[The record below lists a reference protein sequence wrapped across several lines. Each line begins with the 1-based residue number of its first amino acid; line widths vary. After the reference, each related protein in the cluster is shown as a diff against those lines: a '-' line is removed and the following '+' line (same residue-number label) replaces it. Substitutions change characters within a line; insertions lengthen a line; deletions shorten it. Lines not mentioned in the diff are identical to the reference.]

1 MNLFCDTR
9 VYLYKLN
16 GGIILKKILFL
27 LLLAMMTIFP
37 GMASASLSADDFT
50 DVSGHWA
57 EQQIAAAASL
67 GFMTGMGTDSQ
78 GLRVFAPDGIVSRA
92 QLASVLQ
99 RSFQLDYGQI
109 RFIKQPLA
117 SDYYRDVDNE
127 AWYADSLVM
136 CAVNKIFDTGGD
148 FSPQR
153 PVSRIEIAQ
162 AVYRSFNAKGI
173 SVPMIMMMPVYADT
187 QSLSLEEMNA
197 VVFVSN
203 TGIMR
208 GSNNYFCPESN
219 LTRAELA
226 QVLMRCISL
235 MAVNEADDGGDFQV
249 PAGQLF
255 TAALKSNPSTGYAWM
270 IKSVSDENII
280 KPTANTYL
288 SEGSGE
294 QPLVGQGGSEYWQ
307 FQALQ
312 AGTTL
317 LQMVYARP
325 WESVQPAQ
333 TFTLQVTVTS

>member
-27 LLLAMMTIFP
+27 LLLAIMTIFP
-37 GMASASLSADDFT
+37 GMASASLAADDFT

-67 GFMTGMGTDSQ
+67 GFMTGMGTDIQ

-99 RSFQLDYGQI
+99 RTFQLDFGQI

-117 SDYYRDVDNE
+117 SDYYGDADNE

-136 CAVNKIFDTGGD
+136 CAVNNIFDTGGD

-187 QSLSLEEMNA
+187 QSLTQEEMNA

-203 TGIMR
+203 TGIMK

-235 MAVNEADDGGDFQV
+235 IAINEADNGGDLQV

-255 TAALKSNPSTGYAWM
+255 TAALRSNPSTGYAWM
-270 IKSVSDENII
+270 IKSVGDETII

-288 SEGSGE
+288 SDGSGE
-294 QPLVGQGGSEYWQ
+294 QLLVGQGGSEYWQ

-312 AGTTL
+312 AGTTM